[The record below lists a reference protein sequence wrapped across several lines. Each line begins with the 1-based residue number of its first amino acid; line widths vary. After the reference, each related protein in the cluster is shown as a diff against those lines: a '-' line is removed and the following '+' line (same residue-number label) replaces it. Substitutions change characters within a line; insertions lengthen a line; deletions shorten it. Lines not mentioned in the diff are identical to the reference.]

1 MKEKV
6 GLALMAALYMISIV
20 YKGRGGI
27 GNLDERTMEGA
38 FFQGGYGM
46 EWLYDAGKEF
56 ERAHPGYKAY
66 IWGNPRVWDQTRT
79 RFLAG
84 NPPDVFWGIHNIN
97 IWVNLQEGLVAPL
110 DSLMEAPAYGQ
121 EHIKFK
127 DSFLPGALDS
137 GRYEGHQYFLPITF
151 AVLGL
156 WYNVNMFE
164 EHGWRP
170 PKTWEE
176 FLELCDEIKATGIA
190 PLVHQG
196 RYPSYYG
203 IIFRALLY
211 KIGGYRLL
219 VDLDNLV
226 PGAWE
231 RPDVVRAARMCRE
244 LIDRGYVLE
253 GSSAFTHTEAQMV
266 WLQGKAAMVPCGT
279 WLENEMKEAIP
290 PGFRMRIM
298 PLPAVS
304 GGKGSAE
311 AIEASAGADLWV
323 PAQAKH
329 KELGM
334 EFLRILLSKKM
345 ARNFVRKV
353 GDLMPIKGATEGV
366 EIPEALQ
373 SALDAVREAKGET
386 FYMRFTD
393 WYEEMEDGAENALA
407 ALLYEGISPEEF
419 AYRIEMIAQRIREDP
434 TIVKYHRELPE
445 RIARR

>member
-6 GLALMAALYMISIV
+6 GLALLAALYITSIV
-20 YKGRGGI
+20 YKGRGGM
-27 GNLDERTMEGA
+27 GKLDERTMEGA

-46 EWLYDAGKEF
+46 EWLYDAGREF

-127 DSFLPGALDS
+127 DTFLPGALDR

-164 EHGWRP
+164 EHGWKP

-219 VDLDNLV
+219 IDLDNLV

-231 RPDVVRAARMCRE
+231 RPEVVRAARMCRE
-244 LIDRGYVLE
+244 LVDRGYVLE

-298 PLPAVS
+298 PLPAVP

-345 ARNFVRKV
+345 AQNFVRKV

-373 SALDAVREAKGET
+373 SALDAVKAAKGET
-386 FYMRFTD
+386 FYMRFMD
-393 WYEEMEDGAENALA
+393 WYEEMQDGVNNALA
-407 ALLYEGISPEEF
+407 ALLYEGIPPEEF
-419 AYRIEMIAQRIREDP
+419 ARRIEKIAQRIREDP

-445 RIARR
+445 RWRT